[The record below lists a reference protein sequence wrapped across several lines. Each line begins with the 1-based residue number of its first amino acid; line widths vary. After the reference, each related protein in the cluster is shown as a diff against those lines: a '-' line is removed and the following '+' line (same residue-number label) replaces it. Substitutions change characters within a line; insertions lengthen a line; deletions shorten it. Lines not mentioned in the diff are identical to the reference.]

1 MAQVLDTITAA
12 LQVIGANAPGEP
24 IEASL
29 AQQAFNMLNDLIESV
44 SNDSF
49 MILSTTEVIA
59 SIAGLGTDIT
69 IGPGGMINTL
79 RPLNINSAF
88 VRVANI
94 DYPVA
99 VINIEQYE
107 LITLKQVNGPWP
119 RALYYQS
126 LNPIGLIK
134 LWPNPSSGEIHL
146 FVNQVFPRFVT
157 INDTV
162 SFAQGYAMWM
172 RWALAELLMPAY
184 GKNDPALMEMVSK
197 NANRAIA
204 KIKRTNMQPI
214 QAVQFDSALVG
225 SGRNNSGFYL
235 NGGFR

>member
-1 MAQVLDTITAA
+1 MAQVQDTIIGA
-12 LQVIGANAPGEP
+12 LQSIGANAPGEP
-24 IEASL
+24 VEASL
-29 AQQAFNMLNDLIESV
+29 MQQAFNMLNDLIESV

-49 MILSTTEVIA
+49 MILSTTEIIA
-59 SIAGLGTDIT
+59 NIANMGTDIT
-69 IGPGGMINTL
+69 IGPGAMIDVP
-79 RPLNINSAF
+79 RPLNILSAF
-88 VRVANI
+88 VRVTNV

-99 VINIEQYE
+99 VINVEQYE

-134 LWPNPSSGEIHL
+134 LWPKPSSGEIHL
-146 FVNQVFPRFVT
+146 YANQIFPRFVT

-162 SFAQGYAMWM
+162 QFAQGYAMWM

-184 GKNDPALMEMVSK
+184 GKNDPALMEMVTK

-225 SGRNNSGFYL
+225 NGRNN
-235 NGGFR
+235 